1 MVSVCLMNFKDVF
14 SKMLVKLL
22 IYNGHLLVA
31 ELIEKLIIMKLYRFE
46 LLFFGGTVI
55 TGKFCVGVPLNI
67 QSIYLSI
74 YACCRG
80 SSSGTHL
87 NITCD
92 RCIRINE
99 RNLGFYRNVSSHC
112 IILCLVH
119 YHYNMLCLI
128 YYFF

>member
-74 YACCRG
+74 
-80 SSSGTHL
+80 
-87 NITCD
+87 
-92 RCIRINE
+92 
-99 RNLGFYRNVSSHC
+99 
-112 IILCLVH
+112 LVAEVQAQAH
-119 YHYNMLCLI
+119 I
-128 YYFF
+128 